1 MVDVTSLYQYPEKI
15 VCNAGNGATI
25 PGATGQ
31 ARLAIGGP
39 ALPIY
44 SLDGS
49 PLAQLVADSYGVC
62 PEFLCDSS
70 GEDVYYDFGV
80 RPLREPP
87 KSAAGALARVTA
99 LETRISGVESSAQV
113 AATSAA
119 QAAAD
124 AAAAAAAAQA
134 SGGNLVTVD
143 YAALVTV

>member
-1 MVDVTSLYQYPEKI
+1 MVDVSSLYQYPEKI
-15 VCNAGNGATI
+15 VCNAATGTPI

-31 ARLAIGGP
+31 VRLALGGAP
-39 ALPIY
+39 LPIY

-70 GEDVYYDFGV
+70 GEDIYYDFGV

-99 LETRISGVESSAQV
+99 LETRIGGVESSAQA

-124 AAAAAAAAQA
+124 AAAAGQA
-134 SGGNLVTVD
+134 TQTASTN
-143 YAALVTV
+143 YASLITN

>member
-1 MVDVTSLYQYPEKI
+1 MVDVSSLYQYPEKI
-15 VCNAGNGATI
+15 VCNAATGAPI

-31 ARLAIGGP
+31 ARLALGGAP
-39 ALPIY
+39 LPIY

-62 PEFLCDSS
+62 TEFLCDSS
-70 GEDVYYDFGV
+70 GQDVYYDFGV

-99 LETRISGVESSAQV
+99 LETRIGGAESTAQA

-119 QAAAD
+119 QAAA
-124 AAAAAAAAQA
+124 AASVAATQTA
-134 SGGNLVTVD
+134 STN
-143 YAALVTV
+143 YASLITN

>member
-1 MVDVTSLYQYPEKI
+1 MVDVSTLYQYPEKI
-15 VCNAGNGATI
+15 VCNAATGVPI

-31 ARLAIGGP
+31 ARLAIGGT

-49 PLAQLVADSYGVC
+49 PLAQLTADSYGVC

-70 GEDVYYDFGV
+70 GQDIYYDFGV

-87 KSAAGALARVTA
+87 KSAAGALARVAA
-99 LETRISGVESSAQV
+99 LETRISGAEATAQT

-119 QAAAD
+119 QAAA
-124 AAAAAAAAQA
+124 AASVAATETA
-134 SGGNLVTVD
+134 STN
-143 YAALVTV
+143 YAALITN